1 MKISDLDESTL
12 NEFIPLTKKGRGIR
26 RAEKAGAAD
35 LKDNVTRLTKE
46 LAAHLGAQ
54 GKRMK
59 SATSDDV
66 IQFLKTKNVDTS
78 DIGASNPMNPKRI
91 DQIFTAKVQK
101 KMSGQSIVAKDAG
114 AEPQQ
119 EPEAAPQVKFAPKQP
134 VQFKSKAGKVVSAI
148 VVGKSMDGDDSK
160 VAVNSGK
167 QNFNISREKLL
178 DPKTKKPFKPGQKA
192 ADVPADNEIP
202 AEIQKQID
210 NLSPEQKKELMSL
223 L

>member
-1 MKISDLDESTL
+1 MRILEVTQQV
-12 NEFIPLTKKGRGIR
+12 NEFDIFNKQGRAERKAEKKG
-26 RAEKAGAAD
+26 KADMTASV
-35 LKDNVTRLTKE
+35 DNLAKE
-46 LAAHLGAQ
+46 FATYQGSQ
-54 GKRMK
+54 GKTIK
-59 SATSDDV
+59 KAQTQDV
-66 IQFLKTKNVDTS
+66 IRFLGTKNVDTS
-78 DIGASNPMNPKRI
+78 DIDPNTPMDPKRLKK
-91 DQIFTAKVQK
+91 IFTAKVQK